1 MFKFNIFKRYF
12 FIEYSKTVLN
22 VTLMFLALGIILNI
36 FEEVNFFKDHAV
48 GFLLPVTLTFLKV
61 PSMIYRLFPF
71 IFLISSIILF
81 LRFVRSEEIIALKIA
96 GISNFR
102 IIIFPALISLVF
114 GIIIVTG
121 INTVTSK
128 LTHKYLDIKNQY
140 TKDND
145 YLAALTENGIWIK
158 DKIDGNTNIIRAKRL
173 SKNDLIDVSIYKFD
187 ENNKPQVRI
196 EARKA
201 DVSST
206 GMQLSVASGNYGAP
220 VNLSTYL
227 ASHSFV
233 SNFEINSI
241 KNIFSNL
248 DAVSFWELNK
258 LKENY
263 KFLGYSTKEIE
274 SEFQRALSFPFFLM
288 SMTLLAGAVVMNVR
302 YKGNYMSYV
311 IITIILSV
319 IIFYLNDLSRALGE
333 TEQISLIMSVARL
346 ISASLYTL
354 VTLDLGMFFPLSIIS
369 FFANVNT
376 CRLLRVSK

>member
-1 MFKFNIFKRYF
+1 MFNFNIFKKYF
-12 FIEYSKTVLN
+12 FIEYSKILLN
-22 VTLMFLALGIILNI
+22 VTLMFLALGIVLNI
-36 FEEVNFFKDHAV
+36 FEEVNFFKDHSV
-48 GFLLPVTLTFLKV
+48 GFLLPLSLTFLKV
-61 PSMIYRLFPF
+61 PSIIYKLFPF

-81 LRFVRSEEIIALKIA
+81 LNFVQSEEVIAIKIA

-102 IIIFPALISLVF
+102 IIFFPAIISLIF

-128 LTHKYLDIKNQY
+128 LTHKYLDIKNEY
-140 TKDND
+140 TQDND

-158 DKIDGNTNIIRAKRL
+158 DKIEGNTNIIRAKKL
-173 SKNDLIDVSIYKFD
+173 SQNDLIDVSIYKFD

-201 DVSST
+201 DVSSNEW
-206 GMQLSVASGNYGAP
+206 QLSDAIIYYG
-220 VNLSTYL
+220 VTNNLSTYL

-263 KFLGYSTKEIE
+263 KYLGYSTKEVEI
-274 SEFQRALSFPFFLM
+274 EFQRALSFPLFLM
-288 SMTLLAGAVVMNVR
+288 SMTLLAGAVVMNIKYR
-302 YKGNYMSYV
+302 GNYIAYV
-311 IITIILSV
+311 IIAIILSV
-319 IIFYLNDLSRALGE
+319 IIFYLNDFSRALGE
-333 TEQISLIMSVARL
+333 TEQISLIMSVW
-346 ISASLYTL
+346 T
-354 VTLDLGMFFPLSIIS
+354 PLSIVLIIS
-369 FFANVNT
+369 SIGMIRVNE
-376 CRLLRVSK
+376 K

>member
-1 MFKFNIFKRYF
+1 MFRFNIFKKYF
-12 FIEYSKTVLN
+12 FIEYSKIVLN
-22 VTLMFLALGIILNI
+22 VTLAFLALGIILNL

-48 GFLLPVTLTFLKV
+48 GFLLPLSLTFLKV
-61 PSMIYRLFPF
+61 PSLIYKLFPF

-81 LRFVRSEEIIALKIA
+81 LNFVQSEEVIAIKIA

-102 IIIFPALISLVF
+102 IIFFPAIISLIF

-121 INTVTSK
+121 INTVTAK
-128 LTHKYLDIKNQY
+128 LTHKYLDIKNEY
-140 TKDND
+140 TPDND

-158 DKIDGNTNIIRAKRL
+158 DKIEGNTNIIRAKKL
-173 SKNDLIDVSIYKFD
+173 SQNDLIDVSIYKFD

-201 DVSST
+201 DVSSNEW
-206 GMQLSVASGNYGAP
+206 QLSDAIIYYG
-220 VNLSTYL
+220 VTNNLSTYL

-263 KFLGYSTKEIE
+263 KYLGYSTKEIE
-274 SEFQRALSFPFFLM
+274 SEFQRALSFPLFLM
-288 SMTLLAGAVVMNVR
+288 SMTLLAGAVVMKIKYR
-302 YKGNYMSYV
+302 GNYLAYV
-311 IITIILSV
+311 IIAIILSV
-319 IIFYLNDLSRALGE
+319 IIFYLNDFSRALGE
-333 TEQISLIMSVARL
+333 TERISLIMSVW
-346 ISASLYTL
+346 T
-354 VTLDLGMFFPLSIIS
+354 PLSIVMIIS
-369 FFANVNT
+369 SIGMIRVNEQ
-376 CRLLRVSK
+376 

>member
-1 MFKFNIFKRYF
+1 MFRFNIFKKYF
-12 FIEYSKTVLN
+12 FIEYSKIVLN
-22 VTLMFLALGIILNI
+22 VTLAFLALGIVLNI

-48 GFLLPVTLTFLKV
+48 GFLLPLSLTFLKV
-61 PSMIYRLFPF
+61 PSIIYKLFPF

-81 LRFVRSEEIIALKIA
+81 LNFVQSEEVIAIKIA

-102 IIIFPALISLVF
+102 IIFFPAIISLIF

-121 INTVTSK
+121 INTVTAK
-128 LTHKYLDIKNQY
+128 LTHKYLDIKNEY
-140 TKDND
+140 TQDND

-158 DKIDGNTNIIRAKRL
+158 DKIEGNTNIIRAKKL
-173 SKNDLIDVSIYKFD
+173 SQNDLIDVSIYKFD

-201 DVSST
+201 DVSSNEW
-206 GMQLSVASGNYGAP
+206 QLSDAIIYYG
-220 VNLSTYL
+220 VTNNLSTYL

-263 KFLGYSTKEIE
+263 KYLGYSTKEVE
-274 SEFQRALSFPFFLM
+274 SEFQRALSFPLFLM
-288 SMTLLAGAVVMNVR
+288 SMTLLAGAVVMNIKYR
-302 YKGNYMSYV
+302 GNYIAYV
-311 IITIILSV
+311 IIAIILSV
-319 IIFYLNDLSRALGE
+319 IIFYLNDFSRALGE
-333 TEQISLIMSVARL
+333 TEQISLIMSVWTPL
-346 ISASLYTL
+346 IIVL
-354 VTLDLGMFFPLSIIS
+354 IIS
-369 FFANVNT
+369 SIGMIHVNE
-376 CRLLRVSK
+376 K